1 MENAIQVQLAEL
13 EDDVRVAAIPDA
25 NKRTTLWCVSKLPS
39 LYRQLCLTYENR
51 YREEITRL
59 VQGALHELLNGP
71 ANGAAGKQ
79 LADRII
85 QHLRLLHE
93 RSGISELNL
102 KTPLSSRPRSR
113 KARLTDE
120 DEVS

>member
-1 MENAIQVQLAEL
+1 MENAIQVQLAEP

-25 NKRTTLWCVSKLPS
+25 SKRTTLWCVSKLPS
-39 LYRQLCLTYENR
+39 LYRQLRLTYENR

-85 QHLRLLHE
+85 QRLRLLHE

-102 KTPLSSRPRSR
+102 KTPLSSPPRSR